1 MFGMLATHNKYRA
14 EVSVPPLTWSNELAR
29 SAMAYAK
36 MLKAESDYL
45 NKIPMR
51 HSDQQLR
58 PGSGENL
65 AWRLVRSTSSDIWG
79 RTLLASPSTIAK
91 DWGDEKYHYDYQSN
105 SCRRGEQ
112 CGHYTQMIW
121 ESTRKV
127 GCARVEQNFRD
138 KGVYTARKEEL
149 WVCHYHPA
157 GNWRGRR
164 PY

>member
-1 MFGMLATHNKYRA
+1 M
-14 EVSVPPLTWSNELAR
+14 
-29 SAMAYAK
+29 
-36 MLKAESDYL
+36 
-45 NKIPMR
+45 
-51 HSDQQLR
+51 
-58 PGSGENL
+58 GENSFSISFDYCQ
-65 AWRLVRSTSSDIWG
+65 RL
-79 RTLLASPSTIAK
+79 
-91 DWGDEKYHYDYQSN
+91 GDEKYHYDYQSN

-157 GNWRGRR
+157 GNWGTKTLLKLSKFS
-164 PY
+164 PISCLGTT